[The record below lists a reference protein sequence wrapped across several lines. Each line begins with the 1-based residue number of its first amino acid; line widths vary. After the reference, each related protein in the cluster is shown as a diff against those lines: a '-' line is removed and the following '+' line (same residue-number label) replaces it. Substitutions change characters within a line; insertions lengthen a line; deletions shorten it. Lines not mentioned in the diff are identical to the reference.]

1 VQHRPRKRSCT
12 AGEVLITGGLGSL
25 GALIACWAAS
35 AENGGSGGHS
45 GGSGGSGGKHNTDAA
60 ARTGTGTSHGAALRL
75 LSRSGRPDPAA
86 LRPGSAFYTLLAAG
100 NSAGSRS
107 SSVTMERCDAGTAE
121 DAADAMRRRRRRATT
136 LLHAAGVL
144 NVCPGRLVP
153 SWRNATRH
161 PAIAAGAT
169 C

>member
-1 VQHRPRKRSCT
+1 M
-12 AGEVLITGGLGSL
+12 
-25 GALIACWAAS
+25 LIACWAA
-35 AENGGSGGHS
+35 AAVNGGSGGHS
-45 GGSGGSGGKHNTDAA
+45 GGSSGKLNTDAA
-60 ARTGTGTSHGAALRL
+60 ARTGTGTSHGAAIRL

-86 LRPGSAFYTLLAAG
+86 LRPGSALYTLLAAG
-100 NSAGSRS
+100 DSARSSS

-121 DAADAMRRRRRRATT
+121 DAADAMRRRRRRVTT

-144 NVCPGRLVP
+144 NVCPGRLD
-153 SWRNATRH
+153 SSLRITNRH